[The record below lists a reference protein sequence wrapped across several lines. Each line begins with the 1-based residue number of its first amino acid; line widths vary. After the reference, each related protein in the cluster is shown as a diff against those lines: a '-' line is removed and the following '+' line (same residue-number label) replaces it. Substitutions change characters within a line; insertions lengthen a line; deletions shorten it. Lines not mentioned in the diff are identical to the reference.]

1 MSDQKKSK
9 LFFSW
14 YHSQPADNAV
24 RNLFMTG
31 AVALLAALAVSTAA
45 VILQPIFQEQES
57 LRRQASMNKL
67 MEKIP
72 SLAALLAESNADTF
86 ESRLVNLDTGCY
98 ENDIDLATFDARTA
112 ESDPA
117 RSRELN
123 PSDGEKIL
131 LKRRSLHEIVHL
143 LFNDEGLQLS
153 ILPVHGPGY
162 QSTLHAWLV
171 LASDLNTIVA
181 LNVYEHADT
190 PGIGSR
196 IEDEIWQRT
205 WQDKQLFDASGDV
218 AISVVKHSAK
228 TRMEVDAISGAT
240 RTSNGVGNMV
250 RFWVGDY
257 GFGPF
262 LTLLKTGKT
271 C

>member
-1 MSDQKKSK
+1 MNKQKQSR
-9 LFFSW
+9 LSNW

-24 RNLFMTG
+24 RNLLMTG
-31 AVALLAALAVSTAA
+31 AVALLAALTVSTAA
-45 VILQPIFQEQES
+45 VILQPIYQEQES
-57 LRRQASMNKL
+57 LRRQASMKNL
-67 MEKIP
+67 LEKIP
-72 SLAALLAESNADTF
+72 SLATLLSASNADTF

-98 ENDIDLATFDARTA
+98 ETDVDLATFDARLA

-117 RSRELN
+117 LSREL
-123 PSDGEKIL
+123 SAVDGQKPL
-131 LKRRSLHEIVHL
+131 LKRRSNYEIVHL
-143 LFNDEGLQLS
+143 LFNDDGLQLS

-162 QSTLHAWLV
+162 QSTLYAWLV
-171 LASDLNTIVA
+171 LAADLNTIVA

-196 IEDEIWQRT
+196 VEDENWQRM
-205 WQDKQLFDASGDV
+205 WQDKQLFDTSGNV
-218 AISVVKHSAK
+218 AISVVQNSAQ
-228 TRMEVDAISGAT
+228 TRLEVDAISGAT

-262 LTLLKTGKT
+262 LTLLKTGNT